1 MRRRRMGRHRVERS
15 IHQIE
20 ANFTADKNQAMLALE
35 RLSLYTGVFLAD
47 LGQRLN
53 ASKRASLENA
63 IRDLKDAINNGNTDR
78 AVALRSIMTG
88 ILAEYESKLL

>member
-1 MRRRRMGRHRVERS
+1 
-15 IHQIE
+15 
-20 ANFTADKNQAMLALE
+20 MLALE

-63 IRDLKDAINNGNTDR
+63 IRDLKDAINNGNADR